1 MLAKW
6 HASCIIGYQLQHR
19 SYKVTQFAV
28 VQDNRTKQVTIIQ
41 YEGRNGPQEIS
52 FLNGIEAT
60 LNNRGRYIQ
69 AKSSREDCARI
80 LPDEVPAEEAVNAD
94 AANADSA
101 ADAA

>member
-1 MLAKW
+1 MKFQFAQS
-6 HASCIIGYQLQHR
+6 ARTIEAT
-19 SYKVTQFAV
+19 KVTEFAV
-28 VQDNRTKQVTIIQ
+28 VQDNRTKMVTIIQ

-69 AKSSREDCARI
+69 AKSSREDCAKI
-80 LPDEVPAEEAVNAD
+80 LKDEPVAEVEAVA
-94 AANADSA
+94 AANSSDA